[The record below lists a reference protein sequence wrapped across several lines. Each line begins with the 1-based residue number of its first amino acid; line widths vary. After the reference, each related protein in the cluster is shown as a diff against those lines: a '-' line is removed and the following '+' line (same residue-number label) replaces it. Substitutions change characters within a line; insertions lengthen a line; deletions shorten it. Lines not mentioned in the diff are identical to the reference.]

1 MDTKEIKKVE
11 LHLHLDGSLRPST
24 VIDIAKKEGIE
35 LPTYEEKELI
45 KYLSVDETNKDLVEY
60 LKKFNLPLK
69 VMQTRE
75 NLERVTF
82 ELLEDLAKDNYIYVE
97 LRYAPHLHTKEG
109 LNLSEIVESVIA
121 GIIKVE
127 KAYPIKANV
136 LLCIM
141 RHMEVSLG
149 YEIIDLAKKYLGKK
163 VCGIDLA
170 GDEFNFSVT
179 LFKDVFAKAKEMD
192 IPFTIHSGEARGPES
207 IVDALSVGAKRLGHG
222 IRAYENKE
230 LLAELKEKGITLECC
245 PISNLNTQIFHDFHD
260 YPLKTYLNE
269 GLKATINTDNR
280 TVSDTNYQRE
290 IDFLEKYTPLSLE
303 EIYLANRNAVEGAFI
318 SNEEKEELLKKLN
331 EN

>member
-1 MDTKEIKKVE
+1 MDTKKIKKVE

-35 LPTYEEKELI
+35 LPSYDEKELI

-97 LRYAPHLHTKEG
+97 LRFAPHLHTKKG
-109 LNLSEIVESVIA
+109 LNLSEIVESVNA
-121 GIIKVE
+121 GIFRAE
-127 KAYPIKANV
+127 NTYPIKANV

-149 YEIIDLAKKYLGKK
+149 YEIVDLAKKYLGEK

-170 GDEFNFSVT
+170 GDEFNYSVT
-179 LFKDVFAKAKEMD
+179 LFKDVFARAKGMD

-207 IVDALSVGAKRLGHG
+207 IVDALSVGAERLGHG

-230 LLAELKEKGITLECC
+230 LLEKLKENRITLECC

-260 YPLKTYLNE
+260 YPLKTYLNN

-280 TVSDTNYQRE
+280 TVSNTNYQKE
-290 IDFLEKYTPLSLE
+290 IDFLEKYTPLTLE
-303 EIYLANRNAVEGAFI
+303 EIYLANKNAIEGAFI
-318 SNEEKEELLKKLN
+318 SKEEKEELLKKLN

>member
-1 MDTKEIKKVE
+1 MDTKKIKKVE

-35 LPTYEEKELI
+35 LPSYDEKELI

-97 LRYAPHLHTKEG
+97 LRFAPHLHTKKG
-109 LNLSEIVESVIA
+109 LNLSEIVESVNA
-121 GIIKVE
+121 GIFRAE
-127 KAYPIKANV
+127 NTYPIKANV

-149 YEIIDLAKKYLGKK
+149 YEIVDLAKKYLGEK

-170 GDEFNFSVT
+170 GDEFNYSVT
-179 LFKDVFAKAKEMD
+179 LFKDVFARAKGMD

-207 IVDALSVGAKRLGHG
+207 IVDALSVGAERLGHG

-230 LLAELKEKGITLECC
+230 LLEKLKENRITLECC

-260 YPLKTYLNE
+260 YPLKTYLNN

-280 TVSDTNYQRE
+280 TVSNTNYQKE
-290 IDFLEKYTPLSLE
+290 IDFLEKYTPLTLE
-303 EIYLANRNAVEGAFI
+303 EIYLANKNAIEGAFI
-318 SNEEKEELLKKLN
+318 SKEEKKELLKKLN